1 MQDFDG
7 KVAVITGGANGL
19 GLAMARR
26 FGAAGMKVVLGDIE
40 TGALADAEASLRS
53 AGVEVI
59 GHRTDVA
66 RGADLEALADAAYER
81 FGAVHI
87 VANNA
92 GVGGSPGAMW
102 ELSDADWRWVIDV
115 DLWSVIH
122 GVREFVPRMIAGGEP
137 GHIINTASVAG
148 LISGAVGGP
157 YTVAKFGVVA
167 LSEQLYFELGRA
179 ELPIGVSVL
188 CPGFVNTR
196 IYDSGRN
203 RQESYGQSANDRQP
217 EREEFRAAL
226 DAMRETMI
234 QPETIGDRVF
244 NAVMHNELY
253 IVEPGSDAVSD
264 AIQSRLDNVSARSNP
279 AVRFNIIDIDAG

>member
-1 MQDFDG
+1 MEDFEG
-7 KVAVITGGANGL
+7 KVAVITGGASGL

-26 FGAAGMKVVLGDIE
+26 FGAAGMRVVIGDIE
-40 TGALADAEASLRS
+40 TGALADAEASLQ
-53 AGVEVI
+53 ADGVEVM
-59 GHRTDVA
+59 GRRTDVA
-66 RGADLEALADAAYER
+66 QSDDLEALADAAYER

-87 VANNA
+87 LANNA

-122 GVREFVPRMIAGGEP
+122 GVRAFVPRMISGGDQ
-137 GHIINTASVAG
+137 GHVINTASVAG

-179 ELPIGVSVL
+179 QHPIGVSVL

-203 RQESYGQSANDRQP
+203 RQESYGQPANEQSP
-217 EREEFRAAL
+217 EREEFREAL
-226 DAMRETMI
+226 EAMRESMI

-244 NAVMHNELY
+244 DAVVENQLY
-253 IVEPGSDAVSD
+253 IVEPGTENISES
-264 AIQSRLDNVSARSNP
+264 IQRRLDHVSARSNP
-279 AVRFNIIDIDAG
+279 IVDFDIV

>member
-1 MQDFDG
+1 MQDFEG

-26 FGAAGMKVVLGDIE
+26 FGAAGMKVVIGDIE
-40 TGALADAEASLRS
+40 TGALADAEASLQA
-53 AGVEVI
+53 AGIEVI
-59 GHRTDVA
+59 GRRTDVA
-66 RGADLEALADAAYER
+66 QSCDLEALADAAYER

-87 VANNA
+87 VVNNA

-102 ELSDADWRWVIDV
+102 ELSEEDWRWVIDV

-122 GVREFVPRMIAGGEP
+122 GVRAFVPRMIASGEE

-179 ELPIGVSVL
+179 EHPIGVSVL

-196 IYDSGRN
+196 IYDSDRN
-203 RQESYGQSANDRQP
+203 RQESYGQPTTARSP
-217 EREEFRAAL
+217 EAEQFRENLE
-226 DAMRETMI
+226 AMRETMI

-244 NAVMHNELY
+244 DAVAENQLY
-253 IVEPGSDAVSD
+253 IVEPGSDAVSE
-264 AIQSRLDNVSARSNP
+264 AIQSRLDHVSASSNP
-279 AVRFNIIDIDAG
+279 VVRFDVI